1 MKINGVLAM
10 ENEYSTGK
18 LYDFVA
24 RSESLEEYKAL
35 LVRLAD
41 QRESWVGVVNKIM
54 EANSL
59 SAKRMGELCGVSRQS
74 VQKWLKGS
82 VPKKRETY
90 IKIGFAAGYDLEQ
103 MNHFLQRYGGF
114 NKLYPKCLEDSVY
127 IFVLSS
133 DCIEHSYKSCE
144 QIIQMLKDEMSSD
157 NDNDDLDS
165 YTTSA
170 LEFNFTNMKS
180 LQEMLV
186 FVAENSEVYRQQ
198 YIKLYDYIEEF
209 IQKNLLPDG
218 DDNVFQ
224 LANSQQWSSSL
235 RQCVSNISQRK
246 WYPQRNK
253 IISLGIHLNMDA
265 DEINHMLDLAQM
277 EHLCAKSPFESAI
290 IYALENAKLEDM
302 IYCDGT
308 DDLCLYVKNILLSLN
323 IEGAEAFMEELPEE
337 DY

>member
-1 MKINGVLAM
+1 
-10 ENEYSTGK
+10 
-18 LYDFVA
+18 
-24 RSESLEEYKAL
+24 
-35 LVRLAD
+35 
-41 QRESWVGVVNKIM
+41 
-54 EANSL
+54 
-59 SAKRMGELCGVSRQS
+59 
-74 VQKWLKGS
+74 
-82 VPKKRETY
+82 
-90 IKIGFAAGYDLEQ
+90 
-103 MNHFLQRYGGF
+103 
-114 NKLYPKCLEDSVY
+114 
-127 IFVLSS
+127 
-133 DCIEHSYKSCE
+133 
-144 QIIQMLKDEMSSD
+144 MLKDEMSSD
-157 NDNDDLDS
+157 NDNDDSDS